1 MSVNIK
7 RQEIGTLKEVLFGEE
22 ISPSSPLENL
32 GIINPL
38 YLDSDFPSE
47 NIESR
52 IFESYIILVM

>member
-1 MSVNIK
+1 M
-7 RQEIGTLKEVLFGEE
+7 
-22 ISPSSPLENL
+22 ENL